1 MKIGIMSD
9 THRKLGKAKR
19 VIDYLAKEGVEYIIH
34 AGDIVEIEV
43 LEYIKEKNIEYKA
56 VYGNNDSHLLKYQ
69 NDFNLVEE
77 PYYFYLNKKKIK
89 LMHKPYYLSAD
100 ADIIIFGHTH
110 DVHTEMNNGR
120 LFLNPGET
128 CGRDTD
134 YSNFLILDIGED
146 KYKLNHYFRKSK
158 SDTWNIKKIRFDD

>member
-9 THRKLGKAKR
+9 THRKIGKAKK
-19 VIDYLAKEGVEYIIH
+19 VIDYFVKENVEYIIH

-43 LEYIKEKNIEYKA
+43 LKYIEETKIEYKA
-56 VYGNNDSHLLKYQ
+56 VYGNNDNHLLEYQ

-77 PYYFYLNKKKIK
+77 PYYFYINKKKIK
-89 LMHKPYYLSAD
+89 LMHKPYYLGAD

-110 DVHTEMNNGR
+110 DVHTQMNNGK
-120 LFLNPGET
+120 LYLNPGET
-128 CGRDTD
+128 CGRDTN

-146 KYKLNHYFRKSK
+146 NYKLKHYFRESK
-158 SDTWNIKKIRFDD
+158 NDTWSIKKIRFND